1 MDAAVESTALKT
13 LHSKRRRSG
22 PISRAMLNSLCLHA
36 AVFLLLFLG
45 LQHHQSALPP
55 KRSMAVIALN
65 SSLYAPPTPP
75 AISSHTLPATP
86 GQRHH
91 SNGATAPASR
101 PIGQMPPAQVMQ
113 PAAASGAAQVA
124 MAAETNPAPSITE
137 IPAAPLT
144 APTTGDAQ
152 LPQPPPL
159 AYLIEVSRIIRVHLD
174 DQKPHVHGLTVV
186 HIRIAR
192 DGSLLGAGIAQSSG
206 SQSVDEA
213 ALSVIIG
220 IHRFPEPP
228 SAYVSAIGDF
238 SIDQPIRFLG

>member
-1 MDAAVESTALKT
+1 MDAAVESIALKA
-13 LHSKRRRSG
+13 LHPKRRTSG

-45 LQHHQSALPP
+45 LQHHHSALPA
-55 KRSMAVIALN
+55 KRSTAVIALN
-65 SSLYAPPTPP
+65 APLYAPPAPP
-75 AISSHTLPATP
+75 AIPSRTLPATP
-86 GQRHH
+86 VRRHH
-91 SNGATAPASR
+91 SNGAATPASR
-101 PIGQMPPAQVMQ
+101 PIGQMPPEPASQT
-113 PAAASGAAQVA
+113 AAAPSTAQVA
-124 MAAETNPAPSITE
+124 TAAEATPAPSIAE
-137 IPAAPLT
+137 IPAAPS
-144 APTTGDAQ
+144 ATGEAQ

-174 DQKPHVHGLTVV
+174 DQKPRVHGLTVV

-206 SQSVDEA
+206 SSAVDEA
-213 ALSVIIG
+213 ALSVIVG

-228 SAYVSAIGDF
+228 SAYLSAIGDF